1 VRRPRRSHTPQAND
15 VLSAAG
21 ISPEHLLAQG
31 RRSRAEAVAREW
43 CVYGAERLQ
52 PVATGGKC
60 GNVENGSD
68 SLGQHFPQHS
78 GRLLAV
84 AAYAASPVIGLVWPF
99 RLLGDLHC
107 PQSVRLCKPEVTGSI
122 RYAPLSLEVP
132 CG

>member
-1 VRRPRRSHTPQAND
+1 MEPSGCNRWQRVAN
-15 VLSAAG
+15 AA
-21 ISPEHLLAQG
+21 
-31 RRSRAEAVAREW
+31 
-43 CVYGAERLQ
+43 
-52 PVATGGKC
+52 
-60 GNVENGSD
+60 NVENGSD
-68 SLGQHFPQHS
+68 SPRAAFPAAS

-122 RYAPLSLEVP
+122 PVRSTLLEVR